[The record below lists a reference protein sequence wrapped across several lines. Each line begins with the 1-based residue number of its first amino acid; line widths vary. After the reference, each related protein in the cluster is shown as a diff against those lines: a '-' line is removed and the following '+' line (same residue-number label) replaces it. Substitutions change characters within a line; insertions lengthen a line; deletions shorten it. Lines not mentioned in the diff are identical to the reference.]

1 MSVGMKDQKLS
12 KRAQRKAENAAANN
26 VGSLTNG
33 NLFYAAGG
41 IGALIGVGAIASFAS
56 ILSESWG
63 GGTSIPFIDMYDPKV
78 VQSTFLSGEPNIV
91 YCVSDKTEG
100 GALPDLIGKIKAEVM
115 KSKHGEGATF
125 VAANCF
131 RKSEV
136 LENKTVAEK
145 YGFGKNEGFLAV
157 FVNRETPLQL
167 NYLADAQQVSK
178 QIVPLLKIEIKK
190 AVYLKDFEVCQTG
203 KSCIVLGGRTKM
215 AAKASGEHFKEY
227 MRSYRGLKM
236 VAVDTGFYDL
246 KLGSA
251 FVEAQPRGDAM
262 SSPADIDKDLLETDV
277 VCIANVLQPKKSK
290 TGRGEDEY
298 KHFGKW
304 LGSWEG
310 DGVDGLMKDCQAL
323 GNTLNSTPDKAAEAE
338 KEILELGFTELS
350 EKPAIKAKGSDAKP
364 KVINAEANPMFKGK
378 KGKGKKRGDVGLAKG
393 GKESVGRR
401 PDEKAEDD
409 DDAIF
414 PDEEGSEGEEGEEE
428 NMFGD
433 EAGEAVEEE
442 A

>member
-1 MSVGMKDQKLS
+1 MKDGKLS
-12 KRAQRKAENAAANN
+12 KRAQRKAENAAANSG
-26 VGSLTNG
+26 GSLTSG
-33 NLFYAAGG
+33 NAKYGLMGVAGVVVAGG
-41 IGALIGVGAIASFAS
+41 LASFFS
-56 ILSESWG
+56 ILADSLGNS
-63 GGTSIPFIDMYDPKV
+63 TSIPFIDMYDNKV
-78 VQSTFLSGEPNIV
+78 VQATFLSGEPNVV

-115 KSKHGEGATF
+115 KSKHAEGATF

-136 LENKTVAEK
+136 LDNKTVAEK
-145 YGFGKNEGFLAV
+145 FNFGKNEGFLSV
-157 FVNRETPLQL
+157 FVNREKPLQL
-167 NYLADAQQVSK
+167 NYLADANQLAK
-178 QIVPLLKIEIKK
+178 QIVPLLKVEIKK

-203 KSCIVLGGRTKM
+203 KSCVVLGGRTKM
-215 AAKASGEHFKEY
+215 ATKASNEYFKEY
-227 MRSYRGLKM
+227 MRSHRGLKM

-246 KLGSA
+246 KLGSSS
-251 FVEAQPRGDAM
+251 FVEAQPRGEAM
-262 SSPADIDKDLLETDV
+262 GSTESIDKDLLETDV

-290 TGRGEDEY
+290 SGRGEDEY

-310 DGVDGLMKDCQAL
+310 DGVDNLLKECQTL
-323 GNTLNSTPDKAAEAE
+323 SNTANSTPDKAAAAE
-338 KEILELGFTELS
+338 EEILKLGFTQLS

-364 KVINAEANPMFKGK
+364 KVINAAENPMLK
-378 KGKGKKRGDVGLAKG
+378 KAKKGKKREDVGLKQG

-401 PDEKAEDD
+401 PDEKAEED

-414 PDEEGSEGEEGEEE
+414 PDEGEGEGAEGEEE
-428 NMFGD
+428 EGNMFGD
-433 EAGEAVEEE
+433 EAEEVVEEE